1 MVLPLLK
8 RTLAT
13 FLSPELGFLGFV
25 TPTRIHT
32 PFIAG
37 QWDLASCGDV
47 GFRARCPTLQPRM
60 TWLYVADRVML
71 VEKKRVAVT
80 AAAAV
85 VVMAEVVEVAL
96 MAAMGRKQAR
106 VVDGR
111 RRSAVKR
118 EDMSLS
124 ARLSVRMRDNG
135 SFWYGVTCC
144 GSMAE
149 RDEVEGRSGSPP
161 RECSTLT
168 LTLTL
173 SFDVVPSPR
182 AKLSKS

>member
-25 TPTRIHT
+25 TPTLIHT

-37 QWDLASCGDV
+37 QWDLANCGDV

-71 VEKKRVAVT
+71 VEKKRVAER
-80 AAAAV
+80 AAAAAVV

-106 VVDGR
+106 VVDER
-111 RRSAVKR
+111 RKSAVKT
-118 EDMSLS
+118 EAMSLS
-124 ARLSVRMRDNG
+124 ARLSVRMKGNG
-135 SFWYGVTCC
+135 SFWYGVVCC
-144 GSMAE
+144 GSMVE

-168 LTLTL
+168 LTL

>member
-71 VEKKRVAVT
+71 VEKKRVAVRAAA

-96 MAAMGRKQAR
+96 MAAMGRKQTR

-118 EDMSLS
+118 EAMSVVCETLS
-124 ARLSVRMRDNG
+124 AD
-135 SFWYGVTCC
+135 GVWC
-144 GSMAE
+144 GMLWL
-149 RDEVEGRSGSPP
+149 DGRT
-161 RECSTLT
+161 R
-168 LTLTL
+168 
-173 SFDVVPSPR
+173 
-182 AKLSKS
+182 

>member
-71 VEKKRVAVT
+71 VEKKRVAVR
-80 AAAAV
+80 AAAAAAVEV

-118 EDMSLS
+118 EAMS
-124 ARLSVRMRDNG
+124 V
-135 SFWYGVTCC
+135 VC
-144 GSMAE
+144 E
-149 RDEVEGRSGSPP
+149 
-161 RECSTLT
+161 
-168 LTLTL
+168 TL
-173 SFDVVPSPR
+173 STDEGMVWYFVAR
-182 AKLSKS
+182 W